1 MTTDDRLKLAMEAA
15 ERGDHDRCRELL
27 APVEREINRILTTLN
42 QTVVAMVTSSR
53 Q

>member
-15 ERGDHDRCRELL
+15 ERGDHNRCKELL
-27 APVEREINRILTTLN
+27 APVEREIDRILTTLN
-42 QTVVAMVTSSR
+42 RTVAAMATSSR